1 MATSIKTDFRYGL
14 RVKTC
19 RIEKKMTQDDLGD
32 AVGTSKPY
40 ISKIENGKQ
49 SLTIEMAKRLAE
61 VFAVRWEYLMMLDEY
76 RTEDEKNK
84 VRASGEILS
93 DIYQDPLAYLGY
105 DVFPATEKSYHEGQ
119 EQSPTKYLIC
129 RRRETDSGKEQH
141 SFPEST
147 EQRIS
152 DTVAV
157 ISPEEF
163 DDLMNRID
171 AAVNHEMEYALK
183 HRARE
188 ATEGER
194 RTGIEYGKRKKK
206 PDDVSIIYNCR

>member
-1 MATSIKTDFRYGL
+1 MVINKQTDSRYGL

-19 RIEKKMTQDDLGD
+19 RIKNKMTQDDLGD

-49 SLTIEMAKRLAE
+49 ALTIEMAKRLAE
-61 VFAVRWEYLMMLDEY
+61 VFSVRWEYLMLLDEY
-76 RTEDEKNK
+76 RTEDEKGK

-93 DIYQDPLAYLGY
+93 DIYRRPLAFLGY
-105 DVFPATEKSYHEGQ
+105 DVFPATEKSYRDGQ
-119 EQSPTKYLIC
+119 GQSPTKYLIC
-129 RRRETDSGKEQH
+129 QKKETNPEKAQY

-147 EQRIS
+147 EQRIPEI
-152 DTVAV
+152 VAV

-163 DDLMNRID
+163 DDLMNRIS

-194 RTGIEYGKRKKK
+194 RTGIECSKKK
-206 PDDVSIIYNCR
+206 SSYDNVHMIYNCR

>member
-1 MATSIKTDFRYGL
+1 MVINIKTDSRYGL

-49 SLTIEMAKRLAE
+49 SLTIDMAKRLAE
-61 VFAVRWEYLMMLDEY
+61 VFGVRWEYLMLLDEY
-76 RTEDEKNK
+76 RTDDEKNK
-84 VRASGEILS
+84 VRASGETLS
-93 DIYQDPLAYLGY
+93 EVYRGPLAYLGY
-105 DVFPATEKSYHEGQ
+105 DVFPATEKPYREGQ

-129 RRRETDSGKEQH
+129 RRKEADPEKAQR
-141 SFPEST
+141 SFPELA
-147 EQRIS
+147 EQKIPE
-152 DTVAV
+152 TVAV

-163 DDLMNRID
+163 DDLMNRIR
-171 AAVNHEMEYALK
+171 ASVNHEVEYALK

-194 RTGIEYGKRKKK
+194 RAGIESSKTKSSSDK
-206 PDDVSIIYNCR
+206 VNMIHNCR

>member
-1 MATSIKTDFRYGL
+1 MAINIKTDSRYGL

-61 VFAVRWEYLMMLDEY
+61 VFGVRWEYLMLLDEY

-84 VRASGEILS
+84 VRASGETLS
-93 DIYQDPLAYLGY
+93 DVYRGPLAYLGY
-105 DVFPATEKSYHEGQ
+105 DVFPATEKPYREGQ
-119 EQSPTKYLIC
+119 EQNPTKYLIC
-129 RRRETDSGKEQH
+129 RRRETDPGKVQN
-141 SFPEST
+141 SFSEST
-147 EQRIS
+147 EQGTLETIG
-152 DTVAV
+152 V

-163 DDLMNRID
+163 DDLMNRIN
-171 AAVNHEMEYALK
+171 AAVNHEVEYALM

-194 RTGIEYGKRKKK
+194 RAGIEVCKRK
-206 PDDVSIIYNCR
+206 DSRDNDNMIYNCR